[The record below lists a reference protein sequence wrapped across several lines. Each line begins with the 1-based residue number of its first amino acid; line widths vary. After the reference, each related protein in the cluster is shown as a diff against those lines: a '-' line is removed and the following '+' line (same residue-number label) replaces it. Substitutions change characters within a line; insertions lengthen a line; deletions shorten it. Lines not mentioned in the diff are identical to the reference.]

1 MQRLTKHIIHFT
13 AILFAIIAIQGC
25 KGGYSFTGTSI
36 APDVHTVNIDY
47 INNMALII
55 YPSLSNTLTE
65 ALKDKFTR
73 NTHLQLVTYDGDL
86 HFEGEI
92 TNYDVT
98 SIGVT
103 ANEVAATN
111 RLNITVKIRFTNNK
125 DDKQSYN
132 KSFSNYADF
141 NSAVALDG
149 VQAQL
154 VDEIVQ
160 KLVEDIFN
168 SAVANW

>member
-1 MQRLTKHIIHFT
+1 MPIKRYISLTVV
-13 AILFAIIAIQGC
+13 LCCLLCLLQGC

-36 APDVHTVNIDY
+36 APDVHSVSVDY
-47 INNMALII
+47 INNMAMIV
-55 YPSLSNTLTE
+55 YPPLSNSLTE

-73 NTHLQLVTYDGDL
+73 TTRLSLVSYDGDL

-98 SIGVT
+98 SMGVT
-103 ANEVAATN
+103 ANEIAATN

-125 DDKQSYN
+125 DEKQSYD
-132 KSFSNYADF
+132 KSFSHYADF
-141 NSAVALDG
+141 DSAKTLDS

-154 VDEIVQ
+154 VDEIIE
-160 KLVEDIFN
+160 KIIDNIFN
-168 SAVANW
+168 DAVANW